1 MIENDNVSVSVGQK
15 GTLGAVCSELQSDKC
30 LNWKLTHLLTC
41 DCAVRAAALPSG
53 DSVIPSVI
61 PFFLRLLPVAA
72 VDDS

>member
-53 DSVIPSVI
+53 DPVIPSVI